1 MNRKQTT
8 PKEATA
14 QKEYTLCCGSC
25 AQKQS
30 APDNLNLERVST
42 FIRLGTYE
50 NGTVDLRLKT
60 VNPHKKV
67 TVTADILRMLYLALE
82 LETTKARRLSC
93 QNDGLKKQLRRLGA
107 EPEEPHRAPEVALPH
122 YMDMDETVAMI
133 GWEHYAG
140 QPGMSVQAFLDHLLL
155 EEGIAIGNHDFY
167 AFLRREGYICKVD
180 GHNVITEKAD
190 YMRILKNG
198 SGKSP
203 GQGIWVTASG
213 NDYLRDRLRELHQ
226 KLRQAKP
233 AQEVQV

>member
-1 MNRKQTT
+1 MMNCKQTT

-14 QKEYTLCCGSC
+14 PKECTLCCGSC
-25 AQKQS
+25 AQKPVDS
-30 APDNLNLERVST
+30 EHSLERIST
-42 FIRLGTYE
+42 FIRLGTYK
-50 NGTVDLRLKT
+50 NGAVDLMVKT
-60 VNPHKKV
+60 VNPHKEV
-67 TVTADILRMLYLALE
+67 TVTADILCMLYLALE

-93 QNDGLKKQLRRLGA
+93 QNDGLKQQLRRLGA

-140 QPGMSVQAFLDHLLL
+140 QPGMSVQAFLDRLLL

-180 GHNVITEKAD
+180 GHNFITEKAD
-190 YMRILKNG
+190 YMKILKNG

-213 NDYLRDRLRELHQ
+213 SDYLKDRLREVHQ
-226 KLRQAKP
+226 KMRQARP
-233 AQEVQV
+233 AQEVQA